1 MAQRKR
7 RISDSGKGAPTG
19 TPGPDVGGDAEGIR
33 SVGRKSGA
41 RPVRGPV
48 VVEPEEPKSE
58 KRIDSSDKV
67 HGIRKK
73 QDAKTAAN
81 KAVENT
87 GAKKPYGLLP
97 PLEILPFQSTLAYA
111 FKSVGGKETAI
122 EAARMVQDEDER
134 FRRITHAWDEASL
147 RDRDTVRLED
157 LCAAADLTPDEFLGS
172 VIPVIYRRNQDISR
186 IIAAMAQPKVLEA
199 TIQSAQTQWGS
210 LDRQMLHQ
218 ASGFLPTKAGQQINI
233 DNRKQTVVAGG
244 KVSSVEPGAAG
255 LPSFEQDMIEGSKT
269 LRGDAGSTSVSQLRL
284 PAPKEDQAV
293 QVPGAST
300 EREQVE
306 ILDAEPV

>member
-1 MAQRKR
+1 
-7 RISDSGKGAPTG
+7 
-19 TPGPDVGGDAEGIR
+19 
-33 SVGRKSGA
+33 
-41 RPVRGPV
+41 
-48 VVEPEEPKSE
+48 
-58 KRIDSSDKV
+58 
-67 HGIRKK
+67 
-73 QDAKTAAN
+73 
-81 KAVENT
+81 
-87 GAKKPYGLLP
+87 
-97 PLEILPFQSTLAYA
+97 
-111 FKSVGGKETAI
+111 
-122 EAARMVQDEDER
+122 MVQDEDER

>member
-1 MAQRKR
+1 MAKR
-7 RISDSGKGAPTG
+7 TSTGTTPREGTSPGVGTG
-19 TPGPDVGGDAEGIR
+19 TPERSPAGVR
-33 SVGRKSGA
+33 SVGRKPSS
-41 RPVRGPV
+41 RSRRGPV
-48 VVEPEEPKSE
+48 VVEPEVDNKESKVDNDSPKV
-58 KRIDSSDKV
+58 DKAK
-67 HGIRKK
+67 GIRKK
-73 QDAKTAAN
+73 EDAKSAAG
-81 KAVENT
+81 KAVEAA
-87 GAKKPYGLLP
+87 GKKPFGLLP

-134 FRRITHAWDEASL
+134 FKKITFAWDQATL
-147 RDRDTVRLED
+147 RDRDAVRLED
-157 LCAAADLTPDEFLGS
+157 LCAAADITPDEFLGA

-233 DNRKQTVVAGG
+233 DNRKQTLVAGG
-244 KVSSVEPGAAG
+244 KVTSVEPGAAG

-269 LRGDAGSTSVSQLRL
+269 LRGDAGVGSVSQLRL
-284 PAPKEDQAV
+284 PAAKEEQAV
-293 QVPGAST
+293 LVPG
-300 EREQVE
+300 E
-306 ILDAEPV
+306 ILDAEPVE

>member
-1 MAQRKR
+1 MAKRKR
-7 RISDSGKGAPTG
+7 IIPDSGEGTTPG
-19 TPGPDVGGDAEGIR
+19 TPAADVGRSNDGVR
-33 SVGRKSGA
+33 SVSRKPGTRS
-41 RPVRGPV
+41 RRGPI
-48 VVEPEEPKSE
+48 VVEPEVDNGDEKVDKDSPKV
-58 KRIDSSDKV
+58 DKAR
-67 HGIRKK
+67 GIRKK
-73 QDAKTAAN
+73 QDATEAAN
-81 KAVENT
+81 KAATAV
-87 GAKKPYGLLP
+87 GSKKPFGLLP

-134 FRRITHAWDEASL
+134 YKKITYAWDQASI
-147 RDRDTVRLED
+147 RDRDVLRLED
-157 LCAAADLTPDEFLGS
+157 LCSAADLTPDEFLGA

-218 ASGFLPTKAGQQINI
+218 ASGFLPTKAGQTITI

-269 LRGDAGSTSVSQLRL
+269 LRGDAGSDSVSQLRL
-284 PAPKEDQAV
+284 PAPKVEQAV
-293 QVPGAST
+293 EVPG
-300 EREQVE
+300 E
-306 ILDAEPV
+306 ILDAEPVE

>member
-1 MAQRKR
+1 LQEKS
-7 RISDSGKGAPTG
+7 SDSSRT
-19 TPGPDVGGDAEGIR
+19 D
-33 SVGRKSGA
+33 S
-41 RPVRGPV
+41 
-48 VVEPEEPKSE
+48 EPKA
-58 KRIDSSDKV
+58 R
-67 HGIRKK
+67 GIRKK
-73 QDAKTAAN
+73 QDAQAAAD
-81 KAVENT
+81 KAVEKT
-87 GAKKPYGLLP
+87 GGKKPFGLLP

-122 EAARMVQDEDER
+122 EAARMVEGEDER
-134 FRRITHAWDEASL
+134 FKKITYAWDNASL

-157 LCAAADLTPDEFLGS
+157 LCAAADLTPDEFLGA

-199 TIQSAQTQWGS
+199 TIQAAQTQFGS

-233 DNRKQTVVAGG
+233 DNRKQTLVAGG

-269 LRGDAGSTSVSQLRL
+269 LRGDAGATSVSQLRL
-284 PAPKEDQAV
+284 PAAKEEQAV
-293 QVPGAST
+293 SVPG
-300 EREQVE
+300 E
-306 ILDAEPV
+306 ILEAEPVE